1 MDDEDEEEEEGDLDE
16 EGDVA
21 GEVVVE
27 DTGERVGLSTGDTAV
42 VVTGIDAGG
51 VDVEVDVEGLPVGD
65 KGGDIV
71 LFVCG

>member
-51 VDVEVDVEGLPVGD
+51 VDVEVDVEGLVGD